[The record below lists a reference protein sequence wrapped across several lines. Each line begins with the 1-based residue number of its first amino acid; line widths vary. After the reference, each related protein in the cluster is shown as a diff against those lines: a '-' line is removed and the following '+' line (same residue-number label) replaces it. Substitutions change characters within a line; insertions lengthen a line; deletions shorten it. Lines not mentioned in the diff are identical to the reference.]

1 MIGTSTY
8 SKRQG
13 SYTCLLR
20 PDSVGQEFIQRES
33 EDGFFGAGFM
43 RRPTVKLRR
52 DPVEGRLSVAGLEA
66 VLGGKSLPKPRGI
79 PFRWSSPASLWDLF
93 RRQPS
98 LHLWALMLL
107 APCSLSGTRLRE
119 IGQAMNTLQSWSS
132 FLFYKLL
139 PEKTQVFNV
148 TSPISVC

>member
-33 EDGFFGAGFM
+33 EDGFFGAG
-43 RRPTVKLRR
+43 RK
-52 DPVEGRLSVAGLEA
+52 AQC
-66 VLGGKSLPKPRGI
+66 GGPGSSSRWEVPSKAQRN

-98 LHLWALMLL
+98 QHLWALMLL

-119 IGQAMNTLQSWSS
+119 IGQGMNTVQSWSS

-139 PEKTQVFNV
+139 REKTQVFNV

>member
-13 SYTCLLR
+13 SYTCLFR

-66 VLGGKSLPKPRGI
+66 VLGGKSLPNPEESFQVEQPRLPVGSLQKTA
-79 PFRWSSPASLWDLF
+79 FPAPVGSDVASALF
-93 RRQPS
+93 
-98 LHLWALMLL
+98 
-107 APCSLSGTRLRE
+107 
-119 IGQAMNTLQSWSS
+119 
-132 FLFYKLL
+132 
-139 PEKTQVFNV
+139 PERH
-148 TSPISVC
+148 PPP